1 MGYLSKRKFEER
13 EHFLIT
19 GLVFLIPVLTVLCT
33 FGRSLNWRLDYL
45 GEFKMQMAGLSFI
58 LFFWCLFKKNWEK
71 MFVFLACALLNLV
84 LMASHSY
91 LVQKKSD
98 LPEDSHI
105 FTVMYQNMKGA
116 DDHIDRVRTMMEN
129 THTDLVLWTNV
140 PVKIYRQLEKLTAH
154 YHLQNQTLD
163 TTGKMKLIFAKTPGI
178 GRGETLGEDS
188 LWVSRVVET
197 RKLTLLLSFFDDPWN
212 EKSYEQTKQ
221 KVFELAD
228 FARGRDEPV
237 VLIGNLGA
245 SAWSWLLNDLESFA
259 GLKPQGK
266 IWTSGTDKPF
276 YIRRPT
282 DHIYTHPGI
291 ETADIDTYNWLATGY
306 NAITAVFKIAPLRK
320 EIEFLELQPTLNEEE
335 LLQPPT

>member
-19 GLVFLIPVLTVLCT
+19 GLVFLIPILTVLCT
-33 FGRSLNWRLDYL
+33 LGRSLNWRLDYL
-45 GEFKMQMAGLSFI
+45 GEFKMQTAGLSFI
-58 LFFWCLFKKNWEK
+58 LCFWCLFKKNWEK
-71 MFVFLACALLNLV
+71 MFVFLICAALNLI

-91 LVQKKSD
+91 LMQKKSD
-98 LPEDSHI
+98 LPEDSHV
-105 FTVMYQNMKGA
+105 FTVTYQNMKGA
-116 DDHIDRVRTMMEN
+116 DDHIDLVQKMMEN
-129 THTDLVLWTNV
+129 LNSDLVLWTNV
-140 PVKIYRQLEKLTAH
+140 PVKIYRHLENLTGP

-163 TTGKMKLIFAKTPGI
+163 TTGKMKLIFARTPGVD
-178 GRGETLGEDS
+178 RGETLGEDS

-197 RKLTLLLSFFDDPWN
+197 RKLTLLLAFFDDPWN
-212 EKSYEQTKQ
+212 EKNYTKTKQ

-228 FARGRDEPV
+228 FARSRDEPV

-245 SAWSWLLNDLESFA
+245 SAWSWLLSDLESHA

-266 IWTSGTDKPF
+266 IWASGTNMPF
-276 YIRRPT
+276 YIRRPI

-291 ETADIDTYNWLATGY
+291 ETADINTFDWLQTDY
-306 NAITAVFKIAPLRK
+306 DAITAVFKIAPLRK
-320 EIEFLELQPTLNEEE
+320 EIEFLELQPTLDEAE